1 MTMMN
6 ETAFPRGRRPREE
19 KEDVAS
25 PPGMKRKHEPK
36 AEKDDY
42 LFGVDKSSSKKKK
55 KRKAADAA
63 SGSSFALP
71 LGGGFVQAGKGKD
84 KGATIEALSFAKL
97 SKGTKLLG
105 IVREVQDDFCLVAL
119 PNLLTGYV
127 LPKPEVSFRSRV
139 MILLSCC
146 LNNELTHLDLCCKRS
161 RINLLSLNNS
171 QRAKSCQCMFSK
183 LHQKQSA
190 RASTR

>member
-1 MTMMN
+1 MN

-19 KEDVAS
+19 KEDVAPS
-25 PPGMKRKHEPK
+25 PGRKRKKEPEP
-36 AEKDDY
+36 EKDDY
-42 LFGVDKSSSKKKK
+42 LFGVDKSSKKKK
-55 KRKAADAA
+55 KRKSTDAA

-84 KGATIEALSFAKL
+84 KSATIEALSFAKL

-127 LPKPEVSFRSRV
+127 LPKPEVSFRFRV
-139 MILLSCC
+139 TSTTIMLF
-146 LNNELTHLDLCCKRS
+146 EL
-161 RINLLSLNNS
+161 
-171 QRAKSCQCMFSK
+171 
-183 LHQKQSA
+183 
-190 RASTR
+190 